1 MRKIWCFIRK
11 YLGYPCKVVVA
22 PYVPD
27 LDVITSNDELEL
39 FNLINEYRKQ
49 NNLSEL
55 KLEALGCKLAAGHVA
70 YMIEKK
76 IASHDFFTDR
86 SNKSH
91 AKYMG
96 EICAYGYV
104 TPKSLFSAY
113 VGSLKHKEIITN
125 PIFTHI
131 GISIMNRYN
140 CCEFLQY

>member
-1 MRKIWCFIRK
+1 MKKIFCFISAIF
-11 YLGYPCKVVVA
+11 GYPCKEVVT

-27 LDVITSNDELEL
+27 LNVMLTNDELEL

-76 IASHDFFTDR
+76 VASHDFFTDR

-96 EICAYGYV
+96 EICAYGYI
-104 TPKSLFSAY
+104 TSKSLLSAY
-113 VGSLKHKEIITN
+113 LGSPKHKEIISN
-125 PIFTHI
+125 PVFTHI
-131 GISIMNRYN
+131 GVSIMDRYN